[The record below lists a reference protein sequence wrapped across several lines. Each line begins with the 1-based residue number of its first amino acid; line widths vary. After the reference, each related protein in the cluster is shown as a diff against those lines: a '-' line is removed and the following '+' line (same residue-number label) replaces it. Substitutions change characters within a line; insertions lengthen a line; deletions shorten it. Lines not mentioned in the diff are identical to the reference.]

1 MVFFFPQRFKSQ
13 MKPVETEMMP
23 SETPVTASTL
33 PPNPTNPE
41 KHRKKHQKKRSNAA
55 YADPEKSVNK
65 HVRPLPN
72 FTQLIV
78 LAMINKA
85 DGQCFCS
92 DIYKFISDNFPY
104 YDMKGNR
111 EGWKNSVRHSLST
124 GNFFEKKEMDSS
136 GWRPRYSWGIIP
148 DRLEKKVEDVIE
160 YCLKYEEQIR
170 KSLAQPDL
178 FENLIDMSPECDE
191 NITEITSDNNES
203 ENKEEP
209 MED

>member
-1 MVFFFPQRFKSQ
+1 
-13 MKPVETEMMP
+13 MKPVETEMKP
-23 SETPVTASTL
+23 SESPVTASKL

-41 KHRKKHQKKRSNAA
+41 KSQKKPQKKRSNAA

-65 HVRPLPN
+65 HARPLPN

-111 EGWKNSVRHSLST
+111 EGWKNSIRHSLST
-124 GNFFEKKEMDSS
+124 GNFFEKKEMDST

-148 DRLEKKVEDVIE
+148 DRLEKKVEEVIE

-178 FENLIDMSPECDE
+178 LEKLIDMSPECDE
-191 NITEITSDNNES
+191 NIKEMTLDDNES
-203 ENKEEP
+203 ESDNSEN
-209 MED
+209 

>member
-1 MVFFFPQRFKSQ
+1 
-13 MKPVETEMMP
+13 MKPFESEIKP
-23 SETPVTASTL
+23 SESLVTPSKL

-41 KHRKKHQKKRSNAA
+41 KSQKKRSNAA
-55 YADPEKSVNK
+55 YADTEKSVNK
-65 HVRPLPN
+65 YARPLPN

-92 DIYKFISDNFPY
+92 DIYKFIADNFPY
-104 YDMKGNR
+104 YDLKGNR

-148 DRLEKKVEDVIE
+148 DRLEKKVEEVIE
-160 YCLKYEEQIR
+160 YCLKYEVQIR
-170 KSLAQPDL
+170 KSLAWPDL
-178 FENLIDMSPECDE
+178 FEELIDMSPECDK
-191 NITEITSDNNES
+191 NISEITSDDKES
-203 ENKEEP
+203 ESDNSEN
-209 MED
+209 